1 MELNQILEWI
11 ADNIKTDFSCLQKEI
26 LQGILQGQKYEEIAN
41 HTHYYYSCQYIKN
54 KGIELLRNIE
64 QEIGIPVNK
73 KTLRTVLEQKIKAE
87 ITGEAPT
94 SESFRT
100 EYQPQKDFPDIPM
113 ITSNPFNDI
122 GCIQNPDRF
131 FDREQILNELLNGLS
146 QGYNYSLIGDN
157 KIGKSSIL
165 WRICHHI
172 GSQELKMEPDNFIY
186 LDMQCIQDTND
197 FFTALCSELNFDQ
210 TYRGFELK
218 RRLRDQRYILCLDE
232 IEKMTNKN
240 NFSGDEQT
248 ELRGLSDGTNA
259 PFSLVIASRTPLYQL
274 FPDSPERTSPLYNI
288 CSPIRLKGFSNDIA
302 IKFINHRL
310 QGTGVT
316 FTEDK
321 INELINKSQGNPF
334 SLQNHAANLYHEL
347 NQ

>member
-1 MELNQILEWI
+1 MELNQILKWI
-11 ADNIKTDFSCLQKEI
+11 EKNVITDFPYPQKEI

-41 HTHYYYSCQYIKN
+41 HTPYSCKYIKN

-64 QEIGIPVNK
+64 QKLDIPVNK
-73 KTLRTVLEQKIKAE
+73 KTLRTVLEQKIQAE

-94 SESFRT
+94 SESFR
-100 EYQPQKDFPDIPM
+100 QPLYDIPM

-122 GCIQNPDRF
+122 GCIQNPDHF

-146 QGYNYSLIGDN
+146 QGYNYSLIGDTQ
-157 KIGKSSIL
+157 IGKSSIL

-172 GSQELKMEPDNFIY
+172 GSQELDMEPDNFIY
-186 LDMQCIQDTND
+186 LDMQCVHNTNE
-197 FFTALCSELNFDQ
+197 FFTALCYKLNFDQ

-218 RRLRDQRYILCLDE
+218 RRLSGQRYILCLDE

-259 PFSLVIASRTPLYQL
+259 PFSLVIASRTPLPQL
-274 FPDSPERTSPLYNI
+274 FPDLPERTSPFYNI
-288 CSPIRLKGFSNDIA
+288 CSPIRLKEFSHDIA

-310 QGTGVT
+310 QETDVT
-316 FTEDK
+316 FTEDQ
-321 INELINKSQGNPF
+321 INELISTSKCHPAM
-334 SLQNHAANLYHEL
+334 LQNHAAKLYQDL
-347 NQ
+347 RSYTT

>member
-1 MELNQILEWI
+1 MELNQILKWI
-11 ADNIKTDFSCLQKEI
+11 ENNITADFPYPQKEV
-26 LQGILQGQKYEEIAN
+26 LQGILQGHTYEEIAN
-41 HTHYYYSCQYIKN
+41 PTPYSCKYIKN

-64 QEIGIPVNK
+64 QKLGIPVNK

-94 SESFRT
+94 SESV
-100 EYQPQKDFPDIPM
+100 YDIPM

-146 QGYNYSLIGDN
+146 QGYNYSLIGDT

-186 LDMQCIQDTND
+186 LDMQCIHNTND

-218 RRLRDQRYILCLDE
+218 RRLRGQRYILCVDE
-232 IEKMTNKN
+232 IEKMTNTN

-288 CSPIRLKGFSNDIA
+288 CSPIRLKGFSHDIA

-310 QGTGVT
+310 QGTDIT
-316 FTEDK
+316 FTEDQ

-334 SLQNHAANLYHEL
+334 SLQNHAANLYNER